1 MKDLFICSCNGL
13 RQTKNA
19 RTEVQPHTPQL
30 SKTQSCGMLP
40 RKGLVKVSET
50 QVAGV
55 RVASYNGWM
64 YLEQQSDMV
73 SPSH

>member
-40 RKGLVKVSET
+40 RRGLVKVSET

-55 RVASYNGWM
+55 RVASYDRWM
-64 YLEQQSDMV
+64 YLE
-73 SPSH
+73 